1 MSKGNK
7 LALGKKTF
15 ICVLTVGL
23 LEYSVESWTE
33 ELSSVTER
41 RVGSRN
47 YPRLQNGRWCPS
59 LCTVVSACVVRSGH
73 GADATIGGSKRMGL
87 LPIE

>member
-1 MSKGNK
+1 MR
-7 LALGKKTF
+7 
-15 ICVLTVGL
+15 VGL
-23 LEYSVESWTE
+23 
-33 ELSSVTER
+33 
-41 RVGSRN
+41 RN
-47 YPRLQNGRWCPS
+47 YPRLQNGQWCPS

>member
-1 MSKGNK
+1 M
-7 LALGKKTF
+7 GKKTF